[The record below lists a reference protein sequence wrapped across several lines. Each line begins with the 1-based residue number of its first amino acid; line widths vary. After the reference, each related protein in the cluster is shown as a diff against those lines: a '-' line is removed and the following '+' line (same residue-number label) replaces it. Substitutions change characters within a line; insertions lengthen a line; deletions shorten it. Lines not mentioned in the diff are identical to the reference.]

1 MAAKPTQDTRIG
13 SLTTALGKDK
23 LVLLRAIVS
32 EGLSELFEINVEAL
46 STEANLDFGKAIGEN
61 CSVALKNYDG
71 SQRYF
76 SGILTASQWTGMYDE
91 RYSYRLTVRPWL
103 WLLSRSSD
111 CKIFKSKSVI
121 DIINE
126 VFGKHGG
133 FAKCENLTHAT
144 YDPIKYCVQYRET
157 DLNFVSRMMEE
168 FGIYYYFTHA
178 SGEHKLVLADALSS
192 HSSKLSGDK
201 LVFRPLQGKVRRKE
215 EHLFNWTAERTFNTG
230 KVTLNDYDFKKP
242 TASILAEKTGGG
254 GYPNDQLGIYDYPGR
269 YKETTQGDTFARIML
284 EAEQA
289 ADRRCYADG
298 DAVFCMPGSLI
309 TLAEH
314 PESSLNQRYLVV
326 KASHSYTGDDY
337 RTSEGGGGE
346 EVYSGR
352 YEFLPGNMPFRAP
365 QVTPRPIVHGPQTA
379 KVVGSGEIDVDADG
393 CIMVQFHWDRDKVQS
408 RRVRIAQLWSGIKWG
423 GIYIPRVGQEV
434 VVEFVEGDPDRPL
447 VIGTVYNGDHPTPY
461 PLPDEKTIAG
471 VKSNSTTGGGGFNEF
486 IFDDKKGSELV
497 RMHAQKDMAAKIEND
512 EARDVGRNV
521 KIDIGNNKIV
531 DIGNVWEVTA
541 QSKIEFTVG
550 QSKITMDPMSITIK
564 SSMITIKADVMLEGS
579 SPLTTIKGD
588 ATLIL
593 KGGVVLIN

>member
-32 EGLSELFEINVEAL
+32 EGLSELFEINIEAL
-46 STEANLDFGKAIGEN
+46 STEANLDFAKAIGEN

-76 SGILTASQWTGMYDE
+76 SGILTASQWTGTRNEY
-91 RYSYRLTVRPWL
+91 YSYRLTARPWL

-111 CKIFKSKSVI
+111 CRIFKDKTALVI
-121 DIINE
+121 IKD
-126 VFGKHGG
+126 VFAKHGLG
-133 FAKCENLTHAT
+133 GVTDLTGCK
-144 YDPIKYCVQYRET
+144 YEEIKYCVQYRET
-157 DLNFVSRMMEE
+157 DLDFVCRLMEE
-168 FGIYYYFTHA
+168 FGIYYYFNHA
-178 SGEHKLVLADALSS
+178 NGKHDLVLSDSLSS
-192 HSSKLSGDK
+192 HLPKSGGEKLIY
-201 LVFRPLQGKVRRKE
+201 RPIPGSQRRKE
-215 EHLFNWTAERTFNTG
+215 EHLFNWAAERTFNTG
-230 KVTLNDYDFKKP
+230 KVILNDYDFKQSA
-242 TASILAEKTGGG
+242 TSLLAEKSGGG
-254 GYPNDQLGIYDYPGR
+254 GYRNDTLKIYDYPGR
-269 YKETTQGDTFARIML
+269 YKVKSQGETLARIKL

-289 ADRRCYADG
+289 ADKRCYADG
-298 DAVFCMPGSLI
+298 DSVFCMPGSLI

-314 PESSLNQRYLVV
+314 PHSSQNRRYLVV
-326 KASHSYTGDDY
+326 RASHSYSSDAY
-337 RTSEGGGGE
+337 RTSDAGGGE
-346 EVYSGR
+346 EIYAGR
-352 YEFLPGNMPFRAP
+352 YEFLPSDVPFRAP

-379 KVVGSGEIDVDADG
+379 KVVGEGEIDVDADG
-393 CIMVQFHWDRDKVQS
+393 CIMVQFHWDRDKIQS
-408 RRVRIAQLWSGIKWG
+408 RRVRIAQVWSGIKWG

-447 VIGTVYNGDHPTPY
+447 VIGTVYNNEHPTPY

-486 IFDDKKGSELV
+486 VFDDKKGSELV
-497 RMHAQKDMAAKIEND
+497 RMHAQKDLAAKIEHD
-512 EARDVGRNV
+512 EARDVGNIV

-541 QSKIEFTVG
+541 GTKIEFTVG
-550 QSKITMDPMSITIK
+550 QSKITMDPSSITIK
-564 SSMITIKADVMLEGS
+564 SPMITIKADVKLDGS